1 MAGTLYI
8 VATPI
13 GNLGD
18 LSIRAAEVLKN
29 ADAIACEDTRH
40 TVRLLNHLGIR
51 KTLISYHQ
59 HSTGIK
65 TDQLIKRL
73 EQGQSVALVSDA
85 GTPGINDPGNL
96 LVRQVIDQAGD
107 RISVVSVPGSCALV
121 AAASISGLPCD
132 RFSFLGFLPHKKGR
146 QTMLQQIADSEQTVI
161 FYESTHRILKTVEK
175 LSQML
180 EPDRLMVI
188 TRELTK
194 KFEERIGENVQK
206 CFERL
211 KTNPESQ
218 KGEFVVIIGGRDK
231 K

>member
-1 MAGTLYI
+1 MPGILYI

-18 LSIRAAEVLKN
+18 LTLRAVDVLKN
-29 ADAIACEDTRH
+29 ADIIACEDTRH

-96 LVRQVIDQAGD
+96 LVRQLIDRAGG
-107 RISVVSVPGSCALV
+107 RVSVVAVPGSCALV
-121 AAASISGLPCD
+121 AAASISGLPSD
-132 RFSFLGFLPHKKGR
+132 RFTFMGFLPHKKGR
-146 QTMLQQIADSEQTVI
+146 QTMLQQIADSDKTII

-180 EPDRLMVI
+180 ESDRPMVI

-194 KFEERIGENVQK
+194 KFEERIGETVNE
-206 CFERL
+206 CLARL
-211 KTNPESQ
+211 KSHPESQ
-218 KGEFVVIIGGRDK
+218 KGEFVVVVGGK
-231 K
+231 